1 MGNETSSVKIHSLLT
16 AEDLKKLRENFPGG
30 GASVTPVTA
39 LDWGAWQQAWP
50 QNRRLNLEKCLKN
63 GGEDLTFH
71 AYQEMAG
78 RFVRGT
84 TEERAKLIFKLVDN
98 KNAQTIKVHNLITY
112 VFPCQSIYLFLM
124 HDLSFRARRL
134 KLCMWPL
141 HNNSF
146 KSL

>member
-1 MGNETSSVKIHSLLT
+1 MLCQPQPLEGLKVLYYEERKELSEWKVSIEEKSKMGNETSSVKIHSLLT

-30 GASVTPVTA
+30 GASVTPVNG
-39 LDWGAWQQAWP
+39 LDWGAWKQAWP

-63 GGEDLTFH
+63 EGEQLTFH

-98 KNAQTIKVHNLITY
+98 NNAQTIKVN
-112 VFPCQSIYLFLM
+112 
-124 HDLSFRARRL
+124 
-134 KLCMWPL
+134 
-141 HNNSF
+141 
-146 KSL
+146 